1 MRDSGETDKIS
12 EDHDVSDA
20 DVSDSTNSYQSYH
33 PCGGSDAETSQNRTL
48 TGSGEA
54 SIADEMNSPSKKSDA
69 SVIEDFSLS
78 TNGYQTCSETS
89 VNNTVTEELS
99 TYMNNGLDS
108 PSDYIAEFPSM
119 PNIAMNGQQ
128 STSNVPASPVSLRSF
143 SPDKKTVANKLKD
156 KIRHYSGN
164 DRKSMSFIPPL
175 DNPITKEKF
184 VFIVDHLND
193 LSIKSIEE
201 YLQIQDLHTDEIIE
215 KKDSKSALH
224 ILCETENASVK
235 VFNALVNMNHDIS
248 LPTSNGNT
256 PLHLAVRLGNNEIVA
271 EIVKLNPDLI
281 NRKDNFGW
289 TPLHIAVFYFNEKA
303 LNIFSK
309 VTKLQLEASEPLH
322 LTPLHVA
329 IIRMKELMDFTNE
342 AEISEEEKRQAFK
355 NLNIIES
362 MLKIIINMSDHSNL
376 SEALKLK
383 FENKF
388 PHQTPLHMLAM
399 FSQHLLI
406 KLIVEKVKD
415 NQVYETLNQDNM
427 TPFSLSLYNS
437 KKTIQ
442 KQESMLDSELIE
454 KIKERGCGKE
464 KKAAKRKKSY
474 QSEREKKLSSKE
486 VLLENAKLLLKNMR
500 DNIDIQI
507 SKFYSMTPLQ
517 IVIWRDQGL
526 KVEQEIVQ
534 MLVEKG
540 AEVFGSDGPIIDI
553 LSHNYR
559 SDIAA
564 MFIDHLENINEK
576 DRYGN
581 TIFHYASRFRDEDN
595 LAKLFEREADPTIFA
610 DCFENDGICLQKT
623 PLMISIHYNC
633 SDVYLNSLR
642 KVLDKV
648 VEYIPDE
655 NLVDFFQTHL
665 VAASSISDKKVN

>member
-1 MRDSGETDKIS
+1 
-12 EDHDVSDA
+12 
-20 DVSDSTNSYQSYH
+20 
-33 PCGGSDAETSQNRTL
+33 
-48 TGSGEA
+48 
-54 SIADEMNSPSKKSDA
+54 
-69 SVIEDFSLS
+69 
-78 TNGYQTCSETS
+78 
-89 VNNTVTEELS
+89 
-99 TYMNNGLDS
+99 
-108 PSDYIAEFPSM
+108 
-119 PNIAMNGQQ
+119 
-128 STSNVPASPVSLRSF
+128 
-143 SPDKKTVANKLKD
+143 
-156 KIRHYSGN
+156 
-164 DRKSMSFIPPL
+164 MS
-175 DNPITKEKF
+175 
-184 VFIVDHLND
+184 D
-193 LSIKSIEE
+193 LS
-201 YLQIQDLHTDEIIE
+201 DLT
-215 KKDSKSALH
+215 
-224 ILCETENASVK
+224 
-235 VFNALVNMNHDIS
+235 
-248 LPTSNGNT
+248 
-256 PLHLAVRLGNNEIVA
+256 
-271 EIVKLNPDLI
+271 
-281 NRKDNFGW
+281 
-289 TPLHIAVFYFNEKA
+289 
-303 LNIFSK
+303 
-309 VTKLQLEASEPLH
+309 
-322 LTPLHVA
+322 
-329 IIRMKELMDFTNE
+329 
-342 AEISEEEKRQAFK
+342 
-355 NLNIIES
+355 
-362 MLKIIINMSDHSNL
+362 
-376 SEALKLK
+376 EALKLK

-388 PHQTPLHMLAM
+388 PNQTPLHMLAM

-427 TPFSLSLYNS
+427 TPFSLSLYTS

-486 VLLENAKLLLKNMR
+486 VLLENAKLLLKNMK

-517 IVIWRDQGL
+517 VVIWRDQGL

-564 MFIDHLENINEK
+564 MFIDHLDNINEK